1 MMMPSNDS
9 TLSTL
14 YLAGPMRGKPQFNF
28 PLFDSVAATLRGKGF
43 TVISPAELDD
53 PDTRRLALNSPD
65 GEAGEFFNG
74 QTFGDFLGRDIKEV
88 LDNADGVALLPG
100 WRQSTGACIEAY
112 AANKQGKPLYEVQ
125 IAKEGFMG
133 LEELLP
139 EGSMYREFLQN
150 AATPGYVNGEYDNTP
165 AFQVAIDYG
174 RGGGE
179 MRYVADPYEP
189 FQPGEDRVLY
199 SDGMPGEVRV
209 TSDTGGEKGR
219 KQERM
224 DLIPPEPL
232 WELARVYGFGATKY
246 DDHNYLKGYDYS
258 LSFGALL
265 RHVTQWMNGEDNDS
279 ESGLHH
285 LAHAAWHCFAL
296 MMYQAHGLGTDDR
309 LPAATGIAPR
319 TITRTGRS
327 EAARK

>member
-100 WRQSTGACIEAY
+100 WQDSVGASIEAY
-112 AANKQGKPLYEVQ
+112 AAKRQGKPLYLVQ
-125 IAKEGFMG
+125 IAKEGFMALQSIDG
-133 LEELLP
+133 RYLDVMGETRQGEFTLDP
-139 EGSMYREFLQN
+139 TAFFEATDEAEGSPTPT
-150 AATPGYVNGEYDNTP
+150 AADLVEE
-165 AFQVAIDYG
+165 ARKA
-174 RGGGE
+174 GGE
-179 MRYVADPYEP
+179 IRYV
-189 FQPGEDRVLY
+189 
-199 SDGMPGEVRV
+199 SDGMPGEIRV

-265 RHVTQWMNGEDNDS
+265 RHVTQWMNGEDNDP

-309 LPAATGIAPR
+309 LPHAAGITDPW
-319 TITRTGRS
+319 TIPSTGRS